1 MKIASNIRHCSIQ
14 HNKFAVLVPGACRVQ
29 GQGEEGLAG
38 EGEVDIVVQRNGL
51 CYRGTLLRSK
61 LLESAAGAGNVSFP
75 NLLALLL
82 VLTNAPTCGRLLT
95 NTSVVISCHEI
106 DQLSPE
112 SFFGFSFLSFNIL
125 LSFFARKSFLVSE
138 IKPVSL

>member
-1 MKIASNIRHCSIQ
+1 M
-14 HNKFAVLVPGACRVQ
+14 VPGACRVQ

-95 NTSVVISCHEI
+95 NTS
-106 DQLSPE
+106 
-112 SFFGFSFLSFNIL
+112 
-125 LSFFARKSFLVSE
+125 RW
-138 IKPVSL
+138 